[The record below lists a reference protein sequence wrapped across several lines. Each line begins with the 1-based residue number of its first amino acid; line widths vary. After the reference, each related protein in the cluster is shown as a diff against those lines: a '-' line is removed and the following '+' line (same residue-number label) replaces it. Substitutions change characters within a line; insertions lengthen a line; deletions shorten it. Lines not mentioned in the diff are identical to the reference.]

1 MNIENME
8 NMEKT
13 PGLRGSLLYKK
24 IFGSL
29 MGGVIGDAF
38 GGPIECM
45 HYKFIRQLY
54 NGRVTTLVPY
64 NRPDDFFQPGHLAY
78 ALSIEAGSYTDDTRL
93 QLLITE
99 AIVEKQGRINADD
112 LADMWMRK
120 MDVRAFWHS
129 VSAGFHRI
137 AMSAIPVRDAGVGN
151 ISENSAPM
159 CIGPV
164 GVINAGNPAQAA
176 MDAYD
181 LISLSHTGYAREAAC
196 AIASAV
202 AEAIRPDSTVPGV
215 IEAVLR
221 HLPNRDTSPL
231 IERIETAI
239 RLADDAKD
247 TEDLTGLYYDRM
259 NVKWVKHS
267 KQAYGAGRDDDR
279 FSPSADPLES
289 VPCLLGMFYKCGGV
303 YTDTIIAAANY
314 GRDCDTMACMA
325 GYIAGAFEGSD
336 KIPGEWVKQVN
347 SANPETDIAKLADG
361 LCSSLIAEQKKM
373 QCSAE
378 MISSMTETKG
388 LTK

>member
-1 MNIENME
+1 MEHIEE
-8 NMEKT
+8 T
-13 PGLRGSLLYKK
+13 RDLRGSLLHKK
-24 IFGSL
+24 VFGSL
-29 MGGVIGDAF
+29 IGGVIGDAF

-45 HYKFIRQLY
+45 HYKFIRKLY

-78 ALSIEAGSYTDDTRL
+78 ALSSEKGSYTDDTRL
-93 QLLITE
+93 QLLITK

-112 LADMWMRK
+112 LADMWMRN

-164 GVINAGNPAQAA
+164 GVINAGNPSQAA

-181 LISLSHTGYAREAAC
+181 LISLSHIGHAREAAC

-202 AEAIRPDSTVPGV
+202 AEAMLPNTTVDKV

-239 RLADDAKD
+239 RLAGDAKD
-247 TEDLTGLYYDRM
+247 TEELTELYYERM
-259 NVKWVKHS
+259 NVKWVKRS
-267 KQAYGAGRDDDR
+267 KQAYGADRDDDR
-279 FSPSADPLES
+279 FSAGADPLES
-289 VPCLLGMFYKCGGV
+289 VPCVLGMFYKCGGV
-303 YTDTIIAAANY
+303 YTDTIIATANY

-325 GYIAGAFEGSD
+325 GYIAGAFEGAD
-336 KIPGEWVKQVN
+336 KIPGEWVELVN
-347 SANPETDIAKLADG
+347 SANHETDIAQIADG
-361 LCSSLIAEQKKM
+361 LCSSLILEQKRM
-373 QCSAE
+373 QSTAE
-378 MISSMTETKG
+378 IINSMTATPK
-388 LTK
+388 LTKL